1 MQSISVLAVLAIAF
15 GCTLALD
22 VTLDEHWNLWKGT
35 YNKQYSNAEEGLRRA
50 IWESNLNKVNEHN
63 IQADLGVY
71 TYWLGMN
78 AYADLTIDEFVKQMN
93 GYNVTMR
100 GQRTQ
105 DRHTFTFNPSLGA
118 LPDTVDWRDKGYVTP
133 IKDQGQCGSCWAF
146 SSTGSLEGQ
155 HFKATGKLV
164 SLSEQN
170 LVDCSRKQGNQGCNG
185 GLMDQAFEYIK
196 VNNGI
201 DTEPSYPYEAV
212 DRTCRFKAADV
223 GATDTGFT
231 DIKSKDEA
239 ALQQA
244 VATVGPIS
252 VAIDASHSSFQLYKR
267 GVYNEPACSQTQLDH
282 GVLAVGYGAE
292 GSKDYWLVKNSWGTS
307 WGDQGYIM
315 MTRNKRN
322 QCGIATAASYPL
334 V

>member
-1 MQSISVLAVLAIAF
+1 MQSISVLAVLAVAF
-15 GCTLALD
+15 SCTLALD
-22 VTLDEHWNLWKGT
+22 VTLNQHWKLWKEANNKR
-35 YNKQYSNAEEGLRRA
+35 YNDAEEHVRRA
-50 IWESNLNKVNEHN
+50 TWEGNLKTVQQHN
-63 IQADLGVY
+63 LQADLGVH

-78 AYADLTIDEFVKQMN
+78 KYADMTISEFVKVMN
-93 GYNVTMR
+93 GYNATMK
-100 GQRTQ
+100 GQRSQ
-105 DRHTFTFNPSLGA
+105 DRHTFAFNPSLTD
-118 LPDTVDWRDKGYVTP
+118 LPDTVDWRDKGYVTGV
-133 IKDQGQCGSCWAF
+133 KDQGQCGSCWAF

-170 LVDCSRKQGNQGCNG
+170 LVDCSGKQGNMGCNG

-196 VNNGI
+196 ENMGI
-201 DTEPSYPYEAV
+201 DTEDSYPYKAV
-212 DRTCRFKAADV
+212 DDSCHFDAKNV

-231 DIKSKDEA
+231 DITSKDES

-252 VAIDASHSSFQLYKR
+252 VAIDAGHTSFQLYKH
-267 GVYNEPACSQTQLDH
+267 GVYNEILCSQTRLDH
-282 GVLAVGYGAE
+282 GVLAVGYGADS
-292 GSKDYWLVKNSWGTS
+292 GKDYWLVKNSWGEG
-307 WGDQGYIM
+307 WGDQGYIK